1 MSDVSDLNRHTETT
15 SDTGV
20 VAPAA
25 IEPTS
30 YEAPGILY
38 AGEERKSGLLME
50 YLRTLGRYRWLIA
63 ACGVCGILA
72 SFLMS
77 FSELP
82 VYRARTSLDIQSLN
96 NDFMNMKAVAPTDNA
111 MDPASDEYVQT
122 QIKLLQSQTL
132 LDRTTKHLLA
142 DPHPEFVD
150 KMDLASQLERA
161 LYLAPYK
168 RIPYEE
174 LVNDTSKHITVKPL
188 GITRLVEITCD
199 SWSSEVSADFCNTL
213 VEQFKAGDLE
223 MREAESTKTSDWLTK
238 QVADVKVKEQESEKA
253 LKAATGGNGF
263 ILNQESTGVEE
274 DRLRSM
280 QSEYVR
286 AEADRMQK
294 EAAAGIG
301 SASAAGMDPNLEAS
315 PEYSHATEK
324 LSDLQGQLAAL
335 GPNLTDD
342 NDRVIKLHAQIKNA
356 EKAMADVRAANQARL
371 KSDYEAAQHREAMLA
386 NAYHAEESR
395 VSSDLGKA
403 SDINMLRGEVES
415 EQKLYATLM
424 GLAREAGLASAIH
437 ASTVRVVDA
446 ATAVKIP
453 FSPRRSSAAGSGLLF
468 GTLCGVGLAFF
479 IDRSSTVF
487 RVPGDI
493 ERYLGLRE
501 LGVIPSSLRGHK
513 ARALPTPDASGAAQ
527 VITPKEAQPAL
538 SNWTENFSIIAEAY
552 RSATTSIMLSEHPRE
567 HGRIYVLSSA
577 NAGEGK
583 TTVTSNLGVALSKSR
598 LRVLLVD
605 GDLRKPALHKVLQVP
620 NEFGLRN
627 LLRGE
632 TRPNLESGEP
642 STEPCY
648 QPTSLPNLFVLP
660 SGQGSEEVTELL
672 HSTQTGELLK
682 RLRNDFDVVIIDTP
696 PMLHM
701 ADTRILASHAQGAIL
716 VVRAGL
722 TTRDE
727 AAKARDLFD
736 QDRVRMV
743 GTILNDFNPDR
754 NGLPNYYKSYY
765 RYMEDVSTA
774 AGGTLSW
781 LEGLFSREPKTPRRT
796 SAARSGG
803 NGSTGFDGFD
813 GSDAS
818 SFEDVEFDE
827 ADARDFGNVTA
838 AAARAHAT
846 QSRALVKRPNGGI
859 VRVARAAANG
869 SGGGSSLVHSP
880 VGRDLMVS
888 QLFTNKFDRA
898 PMTISSIES
907 GAPDAMDSMD
917 DSVFSEEPEVLYVE
931 ERTEERR
938 RTARQ
943 EYPQLVA
950 YYWDGGAPCAHF
962 IRDISLTGFYL
973 FTEER
978 WYPGTQVMILLQRAD
993 DGEDTPERS
1002 ITVNARVVRFGVD
1015 GIGFAFVTPDK
1026 KSSRGGDNYSTGADR
1041 NTFYRFLQR
1050 LPENEG

>member
-1 MSDVSDLNRHTETT
+1 MSDVSDLNGHTETASST
-15 SDTGV
+15 AVLTP
-20 VAPAA
+20 VAL
-25 IEPTS
+25 EPS
-30 YEAPGILY
+30 PYEAPGILY
-38 AGEERKSGLLME
+38 AGEERSGGLLMD
-50 YLRTLGRYRWLIA
+50 YLRTVGRYRWLIA
-63 ACGVCGILA
+63 ACAVSGIIA
-72 SFLMS
+72 SFLMN
-77 FSELP
+77 FSALP

-96 NDFMNMKAVAPTDNA
+96 NDFMNMKAVAPTDSA

-132 LDRTTKHLLA
+132 LDRTAQHVLA
-142 DPHPEFVD
+142 QPHPEFID

-161 LYLAPYK
+161 LYLSPYK
-168 RIPYEE
+168 RISYEA
-174 LVNDTSKHITVKPL
+174 LVDDTSKRITVKPL

-199 SWSSEVSADFCNTL
+199 SWDADVSADFCNTL
-213 VEQFKAGDLE
+213 VEQFKEGDLE
-223 MREAESTKTSDWLTK
+223 MRESESTKTSAFLTK
-238 QVADVKVKEQESEKA
+238 QVADVKIKEEEAEKA

-263 ILNQESTGVEE
+263 ILNQEATGVEE
-274 DRLRSM
+274 DHLRSM

-294 EAAAGIG
+294 EAVAGIG
-301 SASAAGMDPNLEAS
+301 ADSAQGPDLNTSEAYTRYA
-315 PEYSHATEK
+315 EHLA
-324 LSDLQGQLAAL
+324 DLQGQLAAL
-335 GPNLTDD
+335 NPDLTDQD
-342 NDRVIKLHAQIKNA
+342 AKKSRLLAQIKDTQRS
-356 EKAMADVRAANQARL
+356 MADERVANQAHL
-371 KSDYEAAQHREAMLA
+371 KSDYQAAVHREQMLA
-386 NAYHAEESR
+386 NAYHAEEGR

-403 SDINMLRGEVES
+403 SDINLLRGEVES
-415 EQKLYATLM
+415 EQKLYATLTS
-424 GLAREAGLASAIH
+424 LAREAGLASAIH
-437 ASTVRVVDA
+437 ASTIRVVDS
-446 ATAVKIP
+446 ATAAKIP
-453 FSPRRSSAAGSGLLF
+453 FTPRRGSAAGSGLLF

-501 LGVIPSSLRGHK
+501 LGVIPSSLRSRK
-513 ARALPTPDASGAAQ
+513 AVALPKPDDANGLG
-527 VITPKEAQPAL
+527 VHLKEAQPAL

-567 HGRIYVLSSA
+567 HGRVYVLSSA

-605 GDLRKPALHKVLQVP
+605 GDLRKPALHKVLQVS
-620 NEFGLRN
+620 NDFGLRN

-632 TRPNLESGEP
+632 GRPNLESGEP

-648 QPTSLPNLFVLP
+648 LTTSLPNLFVLP
-660 SGQGSEEVTELL
+660 SGQGSEEVVELL
-672 HSTQTGELLK
+672 HSTHTGDLLK
-682 RLRNDFDVVIIDTP
+682 RLRSEFDVVIIDTP

-781 LEGLFSREPKTPRRT
+781 LESLFSREPKTPRRT
-796 SAARSGG
+796 ASARSTV
-803 NGSTGFDGFD
+803 NGTAQFNGASDFDQ
-813 GSDAS
+813 
-818 SFEDVEFDE
+818 VQYDE
-827 ADARDFGNVTA
+827 ADAMDFGAVTT
-838 AAARAHAT
+838 AAARAHAAET
-846 QSRALVKRPNGGI
+846 GLVKRPSAAM
-859 VRVARAAANG
+859 VRATGSTMNG
-869 SGGGSSLVHSP
+869 SGSSAQMVHSP
-880 VGRDLMVS
+880 GQRREMVS
-888 QLFTNKFDRA
+888 QLFTKMFDQG
-898 PMTISSIES
+898 TVSIGSLEA
-907 GAPDAMDSMD
+907 GAMDAL
-917 DSVFSEEPEVLYVE
+917 EPIDGEIPGGLGGQDVLYVDP

-938 RTARQ
+938 KAARL

-962 IRDISLTGFYL
+962 IRDISLSGFYL

-993 DGEDTPERS
+993 DSGNDLERS
-1002 ITVNARVVRFGVD
+1002 ININARVVRFGVD
-1015 GIGFAFVTPDK
+1015 GIGFTFVFPDNK
-1026 KSSRGGDNYSTGADR
+1026 KPRGGDNYGANGADR
-1041 NTFYRFLQR
+1041 NAFYKFLQR
-1050 LPENEG
+1050 LPRNDS